1 MIAAMKHSVILLCG
15 MPRSGTTW
23 IGKIFDSHPD
33 TLYRHEPDSGKALR
47 SVPLVAPI
55 VDTEKYRD
63 ILRDFIEHLP
73 LLNTP
78 RAAGSLPLFPKRYH
92 SSAHLF
98 MRHLAVLAAKASE
111 VFHRDLPVID
121 LIDYEKVSNLRI
133 VWKSIESSGRIGI
146 ILRAVPDC
154 RAIVILRHPCG
165 YIASVLNGEE
175 NHRFSAPTASGDDF
189 PIFDMLL
196 RCSPHKERNPALS
209 DLKAMS
215 MVERLAWRWLLYNE
229 IALADSVESE
239 HCSAV
244 RYEDLCSNPLA
255 KARELLDFAGLDW
268 HPQVETFIHRT
279 TTRSSGRYYSVYK
292 DPQDAAIKWQRQ
304 LNPASID
311 LVMKVVGQSDLADI
325 YSAVGGP
332 KRRGARQNLSQTE
345 RVSSDRV
352 SHPPAI
358 N

>member
-1 MIAAMKHSVILLCG
+1 MKHSVILLCG

-33 TLYRHEPDSGKALR
+33 TLYRHEPDSGKSLK
-47 SVPLVAPI
+47 SVPLVAP
-55 VDTEKYRD
+55 VADAEKYRD

-92 SSAHLF
+92 SSAQLL
-98 MRHLAVLAAKASE
+98 MRHLAVLAAKTSE

-133 VWKSIESSGRIGI
+133 VWKSIESSGRLGI
-146 ILRAVPDC
+146 ILRAVPEC

-165 YIASVLNGEE
+165 YIASVLNGEG
-175 NHRFSAPTASGDDF
+175 NHRFSASTASGDDF

-196 RCSPHKERNPALS
+196 RCSLRKKRNPTLD
-209 DLKAMS
+209 DLKGMS

-229 IALADSVESE
+229 IALADIVESP
-239 HCSAV
+239 HSFVV
-244 RYEDLCSNPLA
+244 RYEDLCSNPVA
-255 KARELLDFAGLDW
+255 KARELLRFAGLDW
-268 HPQVETFIHRT
+268 HPQVENFIHRT

-292 DPQDAAIKWQRQ
+292 DLQEAAIKWQRQ

-311 LVMKVVGQSDLADI
+311 LVMKVVGQSDLAGI
-325 YSAVGGP
+325 YSTAGGP
-332 KRRGARQNLSQTE
+332 KSPGARQDSFQAELVNSG
-345 RVSSDRV
+345 RVA
-352 SHPPAI
+352 HPPAI